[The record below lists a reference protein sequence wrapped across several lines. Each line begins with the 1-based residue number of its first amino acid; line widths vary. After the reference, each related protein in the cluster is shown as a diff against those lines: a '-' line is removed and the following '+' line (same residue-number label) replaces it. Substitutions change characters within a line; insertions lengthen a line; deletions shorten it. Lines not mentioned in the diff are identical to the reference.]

1 MPIYS
6 YSGPSFYDV
15 HKWNSI
21 EIGSIVKPGFYKK
34 CVDDILAVFEFS
46 SGADTSYSYLNIKH
60 KNTCH
65 EKLNIFKDN
74 CSWRW

>member
-1 MPIYS
+1 M
-6 YSGPSFYDV
+6 
-15 HKWNSI
+15 
-21 EIGSIVKPGFYKK
+21 KPGFYKK

-65 EKLNIFKDN
+65 EIFLKIIVHDVDKLIIL
-74 CSWRW
+74 